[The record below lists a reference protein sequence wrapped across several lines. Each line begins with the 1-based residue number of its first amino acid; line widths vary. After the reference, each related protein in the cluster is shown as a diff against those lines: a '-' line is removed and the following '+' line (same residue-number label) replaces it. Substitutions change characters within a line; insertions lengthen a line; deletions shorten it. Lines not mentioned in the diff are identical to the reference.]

1 MRLILLGPPGV
12 GKGTQAKLLSNYF
25 SIPTI
30 STGDVLREA
39 VKNQTSLG
47 IQAKVKMDAGELVSD
62 ELVNHIVDE
71 YIQTIDI
78 AKGFILDGYPRNVM
92 QAEYLEKALANLG
105 AEINFVLDYQLDE
118 GTLIKRLSGRRTC
131 SNANEILN
139 IYYSPKEKIE
149 SCIKNGGELIQRDDD
164 HEETI
169 RNRLVVYR
177 SETLPVSNYYLSNGK
192 LIAVFSEKDVHSV
205 FESTLKSLSL

>member
-131 SNANEILN
+131 SNTNEILN

-169 RNRLVVYR
+169 RNRLIVYR